1 MKLVTLKVGK
11 MRKADECVVYPLS
24 YLDNPDRRFIQGGR
38 LVGLVDLVTGK
49 ARVNY
54 KTGSTYPNSFHL
66 QNHPNIEIVQ
76 LTPDEIEAIKAATPQ
91 SGDKIGGGVY
101 IA

>member
-1 MKLVTLKVGK
+1 MKQVTLKVGK
-11 MRKADECVVYPLS
+11 MRKADDCVVYPETRNSL
-24 YLDNPDRRFIQGGR
+24 RFVQGER
-38 LVGLVDLVTGK
+38 LVLLVDMETGR

-54 KTGSTYPNSFHL
+54 RTGSKYPTSWHL

-76 LTPDEIEAIKAATPQ
+76 LSPEDIEAIKAATPK
-91 SGDKIGGGVY
+91 SGDHIGGGVF